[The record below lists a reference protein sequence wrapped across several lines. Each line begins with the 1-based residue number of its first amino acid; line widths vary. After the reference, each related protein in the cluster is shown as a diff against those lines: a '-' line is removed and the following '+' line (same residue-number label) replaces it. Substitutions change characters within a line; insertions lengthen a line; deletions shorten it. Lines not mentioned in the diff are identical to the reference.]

1 MPENIREEKIKALS
15 GQLAIEMDVG
25 HFTGGH
31 FTDMFGHYWENCK
44 PVTNGKVCKTA
55 PASEISKAIIYCIEN
70 KVNYKPEMKARKNGR
85 VSLKQGTIY
94 PVLRILQ
101 KEGLLESE
109 IRASESG
116 PARKYYW
123 ITAKG
128 KGTLE
133 IWTESWHNTRD
144 FVENI
149 LGGEPDE

>member
-1 MPENIREEKIKALS
+1 MVHNTVNPTVSPKENPGKEAEPRHKTDDSAMRNEGTDRDPKFEKSLISGIISLILLAVIKKSEEPLYGYSIWKK
-15 GQLAIEMDVG
+15 M
-25 HFTGGH
+25 
-31 FTDMFGHYWENCK
+31 
-44 PVTNGKVCKTA
+44 KT
-55 PASEISKAIIYCIEN
+55 
-70 KVNYKPEMKARKNGR
+70 RKNGR

-149 LGGEPDE
+149 LGGEADE